1 MPIQFNPWKEHG
13 LENETVRLVIKDFE
27 EKTFYRLEV
36 IHQGDAPFILNDS
49 FVEQNRWRFKYK
61 YQIKQEK
68 WTDVTPY
75 MELISQEEK
84 LEFERTIL
92 DQITLDEEEIPG
104 WIKRW
109 DVQADVAH
117 KVMGRAVYRFMRQL
131 WTNPNFKPRNVPMLV
146 QYIEGQGYS
155 ASLLGNVLFYFS
167 IYLELKGIFNQH
179 GLDQLTYG
187 ELLDQWAA
195 QPEHAD
201 MIRQLIHK
209 CEAYASTLQLANV
222 LCGKLESLLGNRTQ
236 AAQHFKAAS
245 SFETDYLKY
254 LDFDQGSLTYTDLP
268 EPTTEKQKRPK
279 LLDIFKRNKET
290 PQRHTLSE
298 NAITYVGPGPNAD
311 KSQFIILISLDERFL
326 RSYGPQLMFY
336 AAILKEYPFHIHVVG
351 EESEVI
357 PAIDETI
364 KLFDMI
370 GDYRGEKGLIQ
381 PGFSYEPLPDWVQ
394 DKRTY
399 YACARF
405 IHGEKIMNDYQ
416 TSLFIMDADLI
427 FLHDPKDFFSW
438 MQQYDLAL
446 PLSSGIVTVSPWRR
460 VLAGNLFIKNNGIG
474 RHFLF
479 LTKKYILQHLDQ
491 TRAWTLDQNALCYAF
506 ENIRINREL
515 SLGNCYAFD
524 KPMTQGSIH
533 KSIEL
538 K

>member
-36 IHQGDAPFILNDS
+36 IHQGDAPFVLNDP

-104 WIKRW
+104 WMKRL
-109 DVQADVAH
+109 DLQADVAH
-117 KVMGRAVYRFMRQL
+117 KIMGRAVYRFMRQL
-131 WTNPNFKPRNVPMLV
+131 WNNPNFNPRNVPMLV
-146 QYIEGQGYS
+146 QYVEGQGYS

-167 IYLELKGIFNQH
+167 IYLELKGIFSQH

-187 ELLDQWAA
+187 ELLDHWAS

-209 CEAYASTLQLANV
+209 CEAHASSLQLANV
-222 LCGKLESLLGNRTQ
+222 LCGKLESLLGNRAQ

-254 LDFDQGSLTYTDLP
+254 LDFDQGSLTYTDLS
-268 EPTTEKQKRPK
+268 EPATQTQKRPR

-290 PQRHTLSE
+290 TQRHTLSE
-298 NAITYVGPGPNAD
+298 NSITYVGPRPNTD

-336 AAILKEYPFHIHVVG
+336 AVILKEYPFHIHVVG

-357 PAIDETI
+357 PAIEDTI
-364 KLFDMI
+364 KLFNMI

-427 FLHDPKDFFSW
+427 FLHEPKEFFNW

-446 PLSSGIVTVSPWRR
+446 PLASGLVTISPWRR
-460 VLAGNLFIKNNGIG
+460 VLAGNLFIKNNETG

-479 LTKKYILQHLDQ
+479 LSKQYIMQKLDHP
-491 TRAWTLDQNALCYAF
+491 RAWTLDQNALCYAY
-506 ENIRINREL
+506 EKVRLQTEVSI
-515 SLGNCYAFD
+515 GNSYAIE
-524 KPMTQGSIH
+524 KPMTQGSFH
-533 KSIEL
+533 KKIEL
-538 K
+538 R